1 MYCPDCG
8 VETTYGLRYCKGC
21 GANLVEHGPAMQ
33 PPPRVVRTTGAAW
46 AVALATIAITLAGLG
61 IVFNI
66 ALELMNPP
74 RWGAVVQPVP
84 DSHIPVAL
92 VMIAFG
98 TTTIFGI
105 VFLLIK
111 LFTKLMHLPVES
123 PRDHK
128 PTPILNPPYRPQ
140 QMPAPPMQ
148 MPSVTEHTTR
158 NFDPILQGERR
169 ARE

>member
-1 MYCPDCG
+1 MYCPECG
-8 VETTYGLRYCKGC
+8 VETTNGLRYCKGC
-21 GANLVEHGPAMQ
+21 GASLMEQSPASQ
-33 PPPRVVRTTGAAW
+33 PAPRVVRTNGAAW
-46 AVALATIAITLAGLG
+46 AVALATVAITLAGLG
-61 IVFNI
+61 IVFSV
-66 ALELMNPP
+66 ALDLMSPSH
-74 RWGAVVQPVP
+74 WGPMAQPVP

-98 TTTIFGI
+98 TSTIFGI

-123 PRDHK
+123 PREAR
-128 PTPILNPPYRPQ
+128 PTPVLNPPYRSHQ
-140 QMPAPPMQ
+140 IQAPPMQ

-158 NFDPILQGERR
+158 NFDPILKGDRR